1 MKTTRY
7 FRAFTLVELF
17 VTIAMIAILA
27 ALLLPALNAA
37 RGKGQSSVCAG
48 KLKQIALANH
58 MYANDCDEFFV
69 PYRESEDDSDQ
80 SAGAYWFGNRVD
92 SVYDITESPLL
103 GTYYGHT
110 AKLMVCPTA
119 ELGTTD
125 ITRTPYGGGYGY
137 NGTWFGR
144 YRLSD
149 TELWAIRRTA
159 MRALARTVMFG
170 DCGGSGKRSTS
181 YASIRVTP
189 LMYCKVKPLSSGE
202 RYDNALSGTM
212 HFRHLLRANCAWGDG
227 HVSPE
232 PVGTINSHTHAAEGP
247 VGYLRAEN
255 IDVYNPI
262 RTSDEIR

>member
-1 MKTTRY
+1 
-7 FRAFTLVELF
+7 
-17 VTIAMIAILA
+17 
-27 ALLLPALNAA
+27 
-37 RGKGQSSVCAG
+37 
-48 KLKQIALANH
+48 
-58 MYANDCDEFFV
+58 
-69 PYRESEDDSDQ
+69 
-80 SAGAYWFGNRVD
+80 
-92 SVYDITESPLL
+92 
-103 GTYYGHT
+103 
-110 AKLMVCPTA
+110 
-119 ELGTTD
+119 
-125 ITRTPYGGGYGY
+125 
-137 NGTWFGR
+137 
-144 YRLSD
+144 
-149 TELWAIRRTA
+149 
-159 MRALARTVMFG
+159 MFG

>member
-1 MKTTRY
+1 MNIRLKQ
-7 FRAFTLVELF
+7 FTLVELL
-17 VTIAMIAILA
+17 VTIAVIAVLA
-27 ALLLPALNAA
+27 GMLLPVLNSA
-37 RGKGQSSVCAG
+37 REKGRGASCTG
-48 KLKQIALANH
+48 NLKQIALANQ
-58 MYANDCDEFFV
+58 MYANDNDEFFV

-80 SAGAYWFGNRVD
+80 SAGAYWFGTRSD
-92 SVYDITESPLL
+92 DVYNITDSPLL
-103 GTYYGHT
+103 GDYYGHT

-119 ELGTTD
+119 KLGTDDLTHV
-125 ITRTPYGGGYGY
+125 PYGGGYGY

-149 TELWAIRRTA
+149 SELWSIRRTA

-170 DCGGSGKRSTS
+170 DCGGSGKRATS

-202 RYDNALSGTM
+202 RYDNAQSGTM
-212 HFRHLLRANCAWGDG
+212 HFRHLRRANCAWGDG

-232 PVGTINSHTHAAEGP
+232 PVGTINSHTHAADGP
-247 VGYLRAEN
+247 IGYLRAEN

-262 RTSDEIR
+262 RTTDEIN